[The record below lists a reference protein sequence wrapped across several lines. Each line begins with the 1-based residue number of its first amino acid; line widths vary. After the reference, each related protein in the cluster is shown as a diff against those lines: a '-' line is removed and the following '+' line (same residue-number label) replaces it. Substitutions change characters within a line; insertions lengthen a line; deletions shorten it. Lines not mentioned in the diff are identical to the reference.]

1 MTILDDDLVISVSS
15 IAVGTSVVQ
24 LDTSSAPERLVQVI
38 FQADDGNTGDVYI
51 GGSDVSADASL
62 TLDAKDSITFG
73 GTKFL
78 ADMVS
83 RYNLG
88 GFYAL
93 GSAAS
98 QKLKVI
104 KVKRQRDL

>member
-1 MTILDDDLVISVSS
+1 MAILDDDLVISVST
-15 IAVGTSVVQ
+15 IDVGTATVQ
-24 LDTSSAPERLVQVI
+24 LDTSTAPERLVQVI
-38 FQADDGNTGDVYI
+38 FQGDDGNSGDIYL
-51 GGSDVSADASL
+51 GGSDVSADASF

-73 GTKFL
+73 PTKNMGE
-78 ADMVS
+78 MVS

>member
-1 MTILDDDLVISVSS
+1 MTILDTDLVISVES
-15 IAVGTSVVQ
+15 IAVGTSTVQ
-24 LDTSSAPERLVQVI
+24 LDTSSAPQRLIQVI
-38 FQADDGNTGDVYI
+38 FQADDGNSGDVYI

-62 TLDAKDSITFG
+62 TLDAGVKETFG
-73 GTKFL
+73 PVKIM
-78 ADMVS
+78 ADAVGRFS
-83 RYNLG
+83 LG

-104 KVKRQRDL
+104 KVLRQRDL